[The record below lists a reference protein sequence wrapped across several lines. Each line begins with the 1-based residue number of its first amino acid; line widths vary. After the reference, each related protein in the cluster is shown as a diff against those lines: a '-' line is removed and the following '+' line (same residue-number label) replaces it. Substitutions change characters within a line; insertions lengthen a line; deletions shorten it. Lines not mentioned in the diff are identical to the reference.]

1 MRIMA
6 LKEKTPALLGLTTQ
20 IVTAHLSHN
29 KLSAAELPDFIRSI
43 HESLAHIAI
52 FDCNNPPEGACFPSA
67 KGRLVH

>member
-6 LKEKTPALLGLTTQ
+6 LKEKLPALLGLTTQ

-43 HESLAHIAI
+43 HESLAQIAI
-52 FDCNNPPEGACFPSA
+52 IDCKNPLEGACFPSA

>member
-1 MRIMA
+1 MA
-6 LKEKTPALLGLTTQ
+6 LKEKPPALLGLTTQ

-52 FDCNNPPEGACFPSA
+52 IGCNNPLEGACFPSA

>member
-1 MRIMA
+1 MA
-6 LKEKTPALLGLTTQ
+6 LKEKPPALLGLTTQ

-29 KLSAAELPDFIRSI
+29 KLSAAELPEFIRSI

-52 FDCNNPPEGACFPSA
+52 FDCSNPPEGACFPSA

>member
-1 MRIMA
+1 MA
-6 LKEKTPALLGLTTQ
+6 LKEKPPALLGLTTQ

-52 FDCNNPPEGACFPSA
+52 IDCKNP
-67 KGRLVH
+67 L

>member
-6 LKEKTPALLGLTTQ
+6 LKEKPPALLGLTTQ

-29 KLSAAELPDFIRSI
+29 KLSAAELPDFIRGI
-43 HESLAHIAI
+43 HESLAQIAI
-52 FDCNNPPEGACFPSA
+52 IDCKNPLEGACFPSA

>member
-6 LKEKTPALLGLTTQ
+6 AKKNSPALLGLTTQ

-29 KLSAAELPDFIRSI
+29 KLPAAKLPDFIRSI
-43 HESLAHIAI
+43 HESLTHIAI
-52 FDCNNPPEGACFPSA
+52 IDCNNPPEGACFPSA